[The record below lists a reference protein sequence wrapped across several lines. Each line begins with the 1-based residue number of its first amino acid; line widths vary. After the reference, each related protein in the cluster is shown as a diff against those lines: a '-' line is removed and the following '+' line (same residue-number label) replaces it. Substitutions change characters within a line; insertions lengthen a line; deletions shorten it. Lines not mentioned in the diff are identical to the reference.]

1 MSHRE
6 PNYAMFPTE
15 EYLERVE
22 RARER
27 MDAHG
32 IDALI
37 ITAKENGIYFSGIRT
52 IGWNSKHR
60 PLGIIVPRDNSKPV
74 ISVIAESLFDVAYQ
88 SSWIEEVRPW
98 GGWRIADAA
107 PDPLTAIYDA
117 CEQLGVADGTIGLE
131 LGYGQRIAMS
141 QSDFEDLTGRFT
153 KARFVDVGPLMWELR
168 MFKSAR
174 EVEKL
179 RVAADAT
186 TRAYEKAFAELRPGM
201 TERELGSL
209 LLSEMVL
216 QTGEMPGFIMVR
228 SGIEKYGM
236 VNVEP
241 FERAIQPGELIVV
254 DAGANY
260 HYYWSDYMRMA
271 SMGEPSAEQRR
282 FFDANLASQKAGVA
296 AVRAG
301 NTMNDVF
308 SACYDVLMEHGMKEH
323 VPGLERVGHGLGLDV
338 HEPPSIAKG
347 SDTVIEPGMVL
358 TVEPIYWDRP
368 DHVIGNFAIED
379 ILLVTDDGCEILSG
393 FPKDLYIVDC

>member
-1 MSHRE
+1 M
-6 PNYAMFPTE
+6 
-15 EYLERVE
+15 
-22 RARER
+22 
-27 MDAHG
+27 
-32 IDALI
+32 
-37 ITAKENGIYFSGIRT
+37 
-52 IGWNSKHR
+52 
-60 PLGIIVPRDNSKPV
+60 
-74 ISVIAESLFDVAYQ
+74 
-88 SSWIEEVRPW
+88 
-98 GGWRIADAA
+98 
-107 PDPLTAIYDA
+107 
-117 CEQLGVADGTIGLE
+117 
-131 LGYGQRIAMS
+131 
-141 QSDFEDLTGRFT
+141 
-153 KARFVDVGPLMWELR
+153 
-168 MFKSAR
+168 
-174 EVEKL
+174 EKL
-179 RVAADAT
+179 RKAADAT

-368 DHVIGNFAIED
+368 DHVIGTSPSRTSCWSTTTAAKSSAPSPRPLYRGLLMNDYAEIADRARRAQAAMAAADCDWLFVSHSTDLLYLIGFTKRPSERLALLLLPREGRATMVVPGFEVQVFQPYASFFDVIGWEETED
-379 ILLVTDDGCEILSG
+379 RWRRSPGSSAPAPGRPSPSPTNCTRSS
-393 FPKDLYIVDC
+393 P